1 MNAFHMFASSM
12 ESLECLASIGG
23 SRFTTTN
30 RFADYE
36 DDDYDDGANDDGVD
50 DDYV

>member
-30 RFADYE
+30 RLTDY
-36 DDDYDDGANDDGVD
+36 DDDDDDGANDDGVD
-50 DDYV
+50 DDDV